1 MKQGLWT
8 LKNKL
13 LKEGYTLATKNGM
26 DIYSTKVSFRIDS
39 GKLKIVI
46 NLHAYNANFFK
57 TFYEKAD
64 LPIET
69 KTEGPV
75 SIENEE
81 KYLAIADHTLHSGLK
96 FGNKSEI

>member
-1 MKQGLWT
+1 M
-8 LKNKL
+8 
-13 LKEGYTLATKNGM
+13 ATKNGM
-26 DIYSTKVSFRIDS
+26 DIYSAKVSFQIDS
-39 GKLKIVI
+39 GKLKVVI
-46 NLHAYNANFFK
+46 NLPAYNANFFR

-75 SIENEE
+75 LIENEE

-96 FGNKSEI
+96 FGKKV

>member
-46 NLHAYNANFFK
+46 HLHAYNANFFK

-64 LPIET
+64 LPIESM
-69 KTEGPV
+69 EGPV
-75 SIENEE
+75 LIENEE
-81 KYLAIADHTLHSGLK
+81 KYLAIDDDHSGLK
-96 FGNKSEI
+96 SEKSVI